1 MKFYSLQN
9 PSYITSF
16 KEAVVTGLAPNKG
29 LFFPSAIPNLPD
41 GFIDQIES
49 YSAQEIA
56 FQLVSPYV
64 AEDIETDVL
73 KRIIN
78 ETLSFDLPL
87 VPLSEKVSVLELFH
101 GPTMAFKDIGARFMA
116 QCLGHF
122 YRNEDKEITVLVAT
136 SGDTGGAVANGFL
149 KVPGVRVVI
158 LYPSGKVSPIQELQL
173 TSLGHNIN
181 ALEVDGTFDD
191 CQQMVKSA
199 FMDAD
204 LTARTTLTSAN
215 SINVARWLPQMIYF
229 LLGYK
234 QLQDKNTPWVI
245 SVPSGNFGNLCAGML
260 AHKMGMPCH
269 KFIASTNVNKTVPDY
284 LTTGFY
290 QAKTSIQTISNA
302 MDVGDP
308 SNFSRI
314 LELYTSDHESLK
326 TDLSGYWFSDNQ
338 TREAMVELQQQ
349 FGYTA
354 DPHGAVA
361 YLGLI
366 KYMEGYPEVQG
377 TFLETAHPAKFKAE
391 VDATLSMT
399 LDLPSQLA
407 SFVGRTKVAENIA
420 SYDDFKAYMM
430 R

>member
-1 MKFYSLQN
+1 MKYYSLQN
-9 PSYITSF
+9 PSYTTSF
-16 KEAVVTGLAPNKG
+16 QEAVVKGLAPNKG
-29 LFFPSAIPNLPD
+29 LFFPSVIPHLPE
-41 GFIDQIES
+41 GFIEQIES
-49 YSAQEIA
+49 YSNQEIA
-56 FQLVSPYV
+56 FQLISPYV
-64 AEDIETDVL
+64 AEAFETDIL
-73 KRIIN
+73 NRIIN
-78 ETLSFDLPL
+78 ETLCFDLPL
-87 VPLSEKVSVLELFH
+87 VTLSEKVGVLELFH

-149 KVPGVRVVI
+149 KVPGVQVVI

-173 TSLGHNIN
+173 TTLGHNIK
-181 ALEVDGTFDD
+181 ALEVEGTFDD
-191 CQQMVKSA
+191 CQQMVKTA
-199 FMDAD
+199 FMDQD
-204 LTARTTLTSAN
+204 LTDQSTLTSAN

-234 QLQDKNTPWVI
+234 QLEEKNTPWVI

-284 LTTGFY
+284 LKTALY
-290 QAKTSIQTISNA
+290 NPKTSIQTISNA

-308 SNFSRI
+308 SNFRRI
-314 LELYTSDHESLK
+314 LEIYKSDHEAL
-326 TDLSGYWFSDNQ
+326 TADLAGYWFTDDQ
-338 TREAMVELQQQ
+338 TRGAIVALEQQ

-361 YLGLI
+361 YLGLM
-366 KYMEGYPEVQG
+366 KYMEGHPGVQG
-377 TFLETAHPAKFKAE
+377 TFLETAHPAKFKEE
-391 VDATLSMT
+391 VEATLSVT

-407 SFVGRTKVAENIA
+407 SFAGRTKIAENIA